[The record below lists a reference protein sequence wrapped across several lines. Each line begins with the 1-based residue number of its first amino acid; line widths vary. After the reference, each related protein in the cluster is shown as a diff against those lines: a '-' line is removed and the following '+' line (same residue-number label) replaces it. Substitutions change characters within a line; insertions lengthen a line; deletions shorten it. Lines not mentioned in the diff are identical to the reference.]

1 MNGAAPPPT
10 VPAPHLGPLAL
21 NLRNQML
28 RKNTNKRLAALN
40 SIGVSPAE
48 QEPTQKN
55 LPRLSNLAP
64 FPMPELILAPPS
76 RLSAKASNWAP
87 SPPPLPPGPPPLPP
101 GPPPLPLVPP
111 PGLPPLPY
119 MASYVPNYTV
129 PVSQPLL
136 PLVPPPGLPPLPY
149 MSSYVANPYTMPSHT
164 AHPSLSPKI
173 LIEYM
178 LDGGRVYINN
188 YPAHLQTELKEIMRH
203 YKSEYSISQHYRDG
217 NSPSTN
223 PYYFIRKTANH
234 PPLHSTGQTKSQ
246 RRRNKRRQTRRH
258 H

>member
-64 FPMPELILAPPS
+64 FPVPELILAPPS

-87 SPPPLPPGPPPLPP
+87 SPPPLPPGPPPLS
-101 GPPPLPLVPP
+101 LVPP

-119 MASYVPNYTV
+119 MASYVPT
-129 PVSQPLL
+129 PSGP
-136 PLVPPPGLPPLPY
+136 PPLPPGPPP
-149 MSSYVANPYTMPSHT
+149 MTSYVPTPSTMPNFTPPSLQL
-164 AHPSLSPKI
+164 SLSPKM

-178 LDGGRVYINN
+178 LEGGRVYINN
-188 YPAHLQTELKEIMRH
+188 YPAHLQTELKALMQH
-203 YKSEYSISQHYRDG
+203 YRFEYSISMHYRDG
-217 NSPSTN
+217 NSLSTN
-223 PYYFIRKTANH
+223 PYFFISKKVNR
-234 PPLHSTGQTKSQ
+234 PPMHSVGQTK
-246 RRRNKRRQTRRH
+246 RHRRNKKRLQTRRH
-258 H
+258 R

>member
-1 MNGAAPPPT
+1 MNGPPPPPGI
-10 VPAPHLGPLAL
+10 PAQRLGPLAL
-21 NLRNQML
+21 NIKNAML
-28 RKNTNKRLAALN
+28 RKNTNARLAALN
-40 SIGVSPAE
+40 SIGVSP

-64 FPMPELILAPPS
+64 FPVPELILAPPS

-87 SPPPLPPGPPPLPP
+87 PPPQ
-101 GPPPLPLVPP
+101 LPLVPP

-149 MSSYVANPYTMPSHT
+149 MSSYVANPYTVPSHT

-188 YPAHLQTELKEIMRH
+188 YPAHLQTELNEIMRH

-223 PYYFIRKTANH
+223 PYYFIRKTANR

>member
-64 FPMPELILAPPS
+64 FPVPELILAPPS
-76 RLSAKASNWAP
+76 RLSANASNWAP

-101 GPPPLPLVPP
+101 GPPPLSLVPP

-119 MASYVPNYTV
+119 MASYVPT
-129 PVSQPLL
+129 PSGP
-136 PLVPPPGLPPLPY
+136 PPLPPGPPP
-149 MSSYVANPYTMPSHT
+149 MTSYVANPYTMPSHT
-164 AHPSLSPKI
+164 APIPQPSLSPKM

-178 LDGGRVYINN
+178 LEGGRVYINN
-188 YPAHLQTELKEIMRH
+188 YPAHLQTELKALMQH
-203 YKSEYSISQHYRDG
+203 YRSEYSISMHYRDG
-217 NSPSTN
+217 NSLSTN
-223 PYYFIRKTANH
+223 PYFFISRKINR
-234 PPLHSTGQTKSQ
+234 PPMRSIGQTK
-246 RRRNKRRQTRRH
+246 RHRRNKKRLQTRH
-258 H
+258 HR